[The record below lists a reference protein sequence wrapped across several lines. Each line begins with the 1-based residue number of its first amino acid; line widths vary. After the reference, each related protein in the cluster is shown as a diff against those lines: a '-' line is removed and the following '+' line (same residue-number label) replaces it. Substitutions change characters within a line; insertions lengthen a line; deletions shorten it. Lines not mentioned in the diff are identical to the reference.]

1 MLECNDIVLERVNSN
16 LDVLAGIRINPETIL
31 VESEIKAAPIVQK
44 PLSGS
49 WNESRQILTASRG
62 RTAK

>member
-1 MLECNDIVLERVNSN
+1 MLECNDVMLERVNSN
-16 LDVLAGIRINPETIL
+16 LDMLAGIRINHETVL
-31 VESEIKAAPIVQK
+31 VESEIKAAPVVQK

-49 WNESRQILTASRG
+49 WNETRKILTATRG